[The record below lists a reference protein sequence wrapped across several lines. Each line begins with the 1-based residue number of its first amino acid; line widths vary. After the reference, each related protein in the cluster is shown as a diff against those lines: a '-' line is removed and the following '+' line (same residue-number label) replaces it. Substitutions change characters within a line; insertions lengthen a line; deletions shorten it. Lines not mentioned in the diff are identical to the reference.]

1 MVLTALGMHVVLD
14 KDQMERTN
22 NDPLNTTYHINDP
35 TNKGVNSS
43 LHHDMVLTALGTS
56 VNSSGE
62 PDSLHHDMVLTT
74 LGTSANSSG
83 EP

>member
-1 MVLTALGMHVVLD
+1 
-14 KDQMERTN
+14 
-22 NDPLNTTYHINDP
+22 
-35 TNKGVNSS
+35 
-43 LHHDMVLTALGTS
+43 MVLTALGTS
-56 VNSSGE
+56 ANSSGE